1 MGNSESGRMPHKI
14 SVDELVG
21 CFFVEWTGTVTT
33 QELGSFF
40 RDIASLP
47 SFRSGL
53 NGLHDM
59 RQAHIRA
66 SESEMLSIG
75 RTQTMVDTMFG
86 AGRDAGVTRDKETH
100 ALLSSLVF
108 IASTEERP
116 ARAFISYEDAK
127 EWLGLPTDYKSPFDP
142 FEE

>member
-1 MGNSESGRMPHKI
+1 MPHKF

-21 CFFVEWTGTVTT
+21 CFFVEWTGTVA
-33 QELGSFF
+33 QDELKSFF
-40 RDIASLP
+40 REIASLP
-47 SFRSGL
+47 SFRPGL

-59 RQAHIRA
+59 RQADIRA
-66 SESEMLSIG
+66 SKSDMMEIG
-75 RTQTMVDTMFG
+75 KTQTMVDTMFG

-127 EWLGLPTDYKSPFDP
+127 EWLGLPTDYISPFDP